1 LKKNIIYLLLLTLF
15 GGILVIISLPNQ
27 ELTTTVFKSYAL
39 GYLSILSGPF
49 AVWFFSYWIDT
60 AIVIVTT
67 ILGVSIISLWFY
79 MIRKEY
85 QFWKFLIL
93 YFIWVLLGS
102 FVLFAE
108 ITSHV

>member
-1 LKKNIIYLLLLTLF
+1 MKKNIIYLLLLTLF

-27 ELTTTVFKSYAL
+27 ELTTIFKSYAL

-49 AVWFFSYWIDT
+49 AVCFFSYWIDT

-79 MIRKEY
+79 MI
-85 QFWKFLIL
+85 L

-108 ITSHV
+108 ITSHL